1 MRRVN
6 MFEKSLQKQLTDA
19 LSKYFRKIEI
29 DPTSKQIIPGG
40 NSIVNPYQIAV
51 AHSKLYSQALL

>member
-1 MRRVN
+1 